1 MKKILSL
8 TLLIAVMLTTFIT
21 SCKKSSDKKP
31 DYTCATCK
39 TTPDAVAAN
48 DNSSKGIYKGIVV
61 GSTGTIK
68 FDINNAGNTVTATL
82 VIDGVT
88 VNLTSAIT
96 WTAGVAYTAP
106 FTGTLNGAAVTIN
119 FTVSDTGEGPSV
131 TSSNIPGHAG
141 AVFSLAKE
149 SSTALV
155 EAYEGTY
162 TTTKPES
169 GTFNILLSRALARWG
184 AVARKDGSSEASHGN
199 GTIVNGVLIDT
210 SNKSIGTLSGDGI
223 DGKFTD
229 SNGITITLTGKRTL

>member
-1 MKKILSL
+1 MKNILPL
-8 TLLIAVMLTTFIT
+8 TLLIAVVLTTFIT
-21 SCKKSSDKKP
+21 SCKKSSNKKP
-31 DYTCATCK
+31 DYICATCK

-82 VIDGVT
+82 VIDGAT
-88 VNLTSAIT
+88 VELTSTIT
-96 WTAGVAYTAP
+96 WAAGVAYTAP
-106 FTGTLNGAAVTIN
+106 FTGTLNGSAVTIN
-119 FTVSDTGEGPSV
+119 FTVSDNGDGPSV

-184 AVARKDGSSEASHGN
+184 AVARKDGSTEVSHGN
-199 GTIVNGVLIDT
+199 GTIVNSVLIDT

-229 SNGITITLTGKRTL
+229 SNGIVINLTGKRTL

>member
-8 TLLIAVMLTTFIT
+8 TLLIVVVLATFT
-21 SCKKSSDKKP
+21 SCKKSSNKKP
-31 DYTCATCK
+31 DYTCTTCK

-82 VIDGVT
+82 VIDGAT
-88 VNLTSAIT
+88 VNLTSTVT

-119 FTVSDTGEGPSV
+119 FTVSDTGDGPSV

-162 TTTKPES
+162 TTTKPEN

-184 AVARKDGSSEASHGN
+184 AVARKDGSSEVSHGN

-210 SNKSIGTLSGDGI
+210 SNKNIGTLSGDGI

-229 SNGITITLTGKRTL
+229 SNGITITLIGKRTL